1 MKKLLFGVFAHPD
14 DETFGPCGTFLTE
27 TANGTEL
34 YLISLTLG
42 EAGNNPDNA
51 PDLSTVREKEWRA
64 AGEAMGASALYT
76 LGYQDGKLSNDS
88 LQTINGQL
96 VSLIGDI
103 IRTHP
108 EPVQAE
114 LLTFEL
120 NGISGHIDHIVAARA
135 ASYAFYTLKQQQLPM
150 TRIRYYCK
158 TLEQAPAIATAWLFS
173 NPGYPPEL
181 ISETIDARDYRD
193 QIINIM
199 QLHRSQ
205 REDFAWHIKN
215 RSDQI
220 GLDYYVVQS

>member
-42 EAGNNPDNA
+42 EAGNNPDNS
-51 PDLSTVREKEWRA
+51 PDLSALREKEWRA
-64 AGEAMGASALYT
+64 AGKAMGASALYT

-88 LQTINGQL
+88 LQAINRQL
-96 VSLIGDI
+96 TALIGDI
-103 IRTHP
+103 IHNHP

-114 LLTFEL
+114 VLTFEL

-150 TRIRYYCK
+150 MRIRYYCK

-181 ISETIDARDYRD
+181 ISETIDARDYHD
-193 QIINIM
+193 QIIDIM
-199 QLHRSQ
+199 RLHRSQ

-215 RSDQI
+215 RSAQI